1 MGLHQRGADDNQLNG
16 TVPIELGKLTALQ
29 MLKLKLIQF
38 SPGKLPD
45 SFKNLGKR
53 ATVWLASSG
62 LTGEFRGYVVEMS
75 EMV

>member
-1 MGLHQRGADDNQLNG
+1 MVCALNDNQLNG
-16 TVPIELGKLTALQ
+16 TIPTELGELTGHQ
-29 MLKLKLIQF
+29 TLKLKLIQF

-53 ATVWLASSG
+53 ATIGLASSS
-62 LTGEFRGYVVEMS
+62 LTGEFRGYVMEMS